1 MTRATTL
8 VRARVGTRSRLVLVV
23 VLALLGL
30 SVPHSVAHAASVTV
44 MVSASPN
51 RAAAVPLAGTTR
63 AGNLY
68 IFTTPDTGVAR
79 VSFWLDDPQRTGPA
93 KQLESWAPFDFR
105 GGSSTANPWDSG
117 TVANGTHVITAQV
130 VDKANVTTVVSASFQ
145 VANGTTAAYA
155 PQFSTTSNRAAPAA
169 LAGAV
174 LQGTDYVFVPAV
186 AGMSK
191 VSFYLDD
198 MQRVNAPTHV
208 EATAPFDFAGTGS
221 TAAVALPWATTAL
234 SNGTHVLSVDVQ
246 TTTGV
251 KRVDSTFTVQNAVTP
266 PPPPPPSGF
275 VSHYTYTPIAP
286 LPIGT
291 TEAESVT
298 VNDKVYLFGG
308 FDVQHAPLNPTT
320 RAWVY
325 DPVTNAWSSL
335 PPVPENGIDHAGID
349 TDGTRYIYYAGGF
362 RYDTSGAAKL
372 EGTDLVWRFDT
383 VTGVYSPMPPLPV
396 RRASGGL
403 SYINGVLYYFGG
415 STDYMGTPDAGETFS
430 LDVAGGATA
439 WVSRATMPNPR
450 NHIGW
455 ATIDGKIYVAGG
467 QYFEKS
473 WLAQTELDRYDPAT
487 DSWTKLAPMPFARSH
502 MLDSSM
508 VIDGHF
514 IVASGWTTTAQTAA
528 VTAYDPVTNTWSSM
542 TDLPLAR
549 TSATVRA
556 ISGGRFIYCC
566 GSAGISTSSGWMGTP
581 AP

>member
-1 MTRATTL
+1 MTR
-8 VRARVGTRSRLVLVV
+8 VSKSVSARLSRTGRLVLALVV
-23 VLALLGL
+23 VLLGL
-30 SVPHSVAHAASVTV
+30 SVPHSVAHAASVTI

-68 IFTTPDTGVAR
+68 IFTTPDAGVVK
-79 VSFWLDDPQRTGPA
+79 VSFWLDDPQRAGLP

-130 VDKANVTTVVSASFQ
+130 VDNAKVTTVVSASFQ
-145 VANGTTAAYA
+145 VLNGSTAGYA
-155 PQFSTTSNRAAPAA
+155 PQFSTASDRSAPLP

-174 LQGTDYVFVPAV
+174 LKGTDYVFVPSA
-186 AGMSK
+186 AGMTK

-198 MQRVNAPTHV
+198 MQRVNAPAHI
-208 EATAPFDFAGTGS
+208 ESTAPFDFAGTGA
-221 TAAVALPWATTAL
+221 TLAVALPWATTAL

-246 TTTGV
+246 TASGV
-251 KRVDSTFTVQNAVTP
+251 KRVDTTFSVLNPVT
-266 PPPPPPSGF
+266 PPPPPSGF

-291 TEAESVT
+291 TEANSVT

-308 FDVQHAPLNPTT
+308 FDVLQPVLNPTT

-325 DPVTNAWSSL
+325 DPVTNIWSSL
-335 PPVPENGIDHAGID
+335 PPVPAMGIDHAGID
-349 TDGTRYIYYAGGF
+349 TDGSRYIYYAGGF
-362 RYDTSGAAKL
+362 RYDTTGAARL
-372 EGTDLVWRFDT
+372 QGTELVWRYDT
-383 VTGVYSPMPPLPV
+383 QTGTYSPMPPLPV

-403 SYINGVLYYFGG
+403 SYIGGTLYYFAG
-415 STDYMGTPDAGETFS
+415 STDYQGTPDAGETFS

-439 WVSRATMPNPR
+439 WVQRATMPNPR

-455 ATIDGKIYVAGG
+455 VTIDGKIYVAGG

-473 WLAQTELDRYDPAT
+473 YFAQSELDRYDPAT
-487 DSWTKLAPMPFARSH
+487 DTWTTLAPMPFARSH

-508 VIDGHF
+508 VIDGRF
-514 IVASGWTTTAQTAA
+514 VVASGWTTTAQTAA
-528 VTAYDPVTNTWSSM
+528 VTAYDPVTDTWSSM

-549 TSATVRA
+549 TSATARA
-556 ISGGRFIYCC
+556 LSGGRFVYCC
-566 GSAGISTSSGWMGTP
+566 GSAGISTSSGWMATP